1 MSRTPDDARPLVAH
15 SSTPDTSPPSHHAG
29 TRMER
34 RTINPR
40 QWQEK
45 LGYAQAI
52 EITAGQRVLY
62 CAGQTATDADG
73 QPRHD
78 GDMGAQL
85 SAALDNLETVLKAG
99 GYRLAD
105 LVRLNYYTTDI
116 PAFFAHYGTVTR
128 RLEAAGCLPSG
139 TLLGVSRLAR
149 PELLVEIEG
158 TAVR

>member
-1 MSRTPDDARPLVAH
+1 MENDE
-15 SSTPDTSPPSHHAG
+15 
-29 TRMER
+29 MER
-34 RTINPR
+34 RTVNPW

-45 LGYAQAI
+45 LGYSQAI
-52 EITAGQRVLY
+52 EVVGGQRVLY
-62 CAGQTATDADG
+62 CAGQTATGADG
-73 QPRHD
+73 QPRHA

-85 SAALDNLETVLKAG
+85 SAALDNVETVLREG
-99 GYRLAD
+99 GYSLAD

-116 PAFFAHYGTVTR
+116 PAFFAGYGRITS
-128 RLEAAGCLPSG
+128 RLAAAGVLPSG

>member
-1 MSRTPDDARPLVAH
+1 
-15 SSTPDTSPPSHHAG
+15 
-29 TRMER
+29 MER
-34 RTINPR
+34 RTINPW

-45 LGYAQAI
+45 LGYSQGI
-52 EITAGQRVLY
+52 EVVGGERVLY
-62 CAGQTATDADG
+62 CGGQTSTNSDG
-73 QPRHD
+73 QPQHV

-85 SAALDNLETVLKAG
+85 GAALDNLESVLREG

-116 PAFFAHYGTVTR
+116 PAFFASYGTITS
-128 RLEAAGCLPSG
+128 RLGAAGVLPSG

>member
-1 MSRTPDDARPLVAH
+1 
-15 SSTPDTSPPSHHAG
+15 
-29 TRMER
+29 MER
-34 RTINPR
+34 RTINPW
-40 QWQEK
+40 QWQEQ

-52 EITAGQRVLY
+52 EVAAGQRVLY
-62 CAGQTATDADG
+62 CSGQTSTNAAGQPQHA
-73 QPRHD
+73 

-85 SAALDNLETVLKAG
+85 QAALDNLEAVLKLA

-105 LVRLNYYTTDI
+105 LVRLNYYTTDVD
-116 PAFFAHYGTVTR
+116 AFFAHYGAVVR
-128 RLEAAGCLPSG
+128 RLASADCLPSG